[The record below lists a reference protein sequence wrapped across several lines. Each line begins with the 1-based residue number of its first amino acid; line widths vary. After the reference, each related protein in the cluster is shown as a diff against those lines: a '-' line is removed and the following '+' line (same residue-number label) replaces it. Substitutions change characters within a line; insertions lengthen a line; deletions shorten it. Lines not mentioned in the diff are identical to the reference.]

1 LTVVRAVATLARQ
14 EGRMSE
20 DSFEGVGGLKIATR
34 AWRPKDPAHAAVV
47 IVHGFNSHSGQYQ
60 WVGEQLAAAGFAAHA
75 LDLRGRGKSD
85 GERFF
90 VQKFKDYTDDLTAFV
105 TLVQQREPGV
115 PLFMLGH
122 SAGGVV
128 ACMYAL
134 EHQSELRGLVC
145 ESFAHEV
152 PAPDFALAVLKG
164 LSHVAPHAHVLR
176 LKNEDFSRDPK
187 RVAELNGDPL
197 IAHEVQPTQTVA
209 EMVRADERL
218 KKEFAKITVPVLIIH
233 GTADKATK
241 PSGSKRFYEMAGSQ
255 DKTLKLYEGHY
266 HDLLADLDKEIVM
279 RDVISWIQH
288 RL

>member
-1 LTVVRAVATLARQ
+1 LTRALAADTLARQ
-14 EGRMSE
+14 EGRMTE
-20 DSFEGVGGLKIATR
+20 GSFDGVGGLKIFTR
-34 AWRPKDPAHAAVV
+34 AWRPTEPGRAAVV

-60 WVGEQLAAAGFAAHA
+60 WVADQLVAAGFAVHA

-85 GERFF
+85 GERFY
-90 VQKFKDYTDDLTAFV
+90 VQKFKDYTDDVATFV
-105 TLVQQREPGV
+105 DLVKQREPGV

-134 EHQSELRGLVC
+134 EHQAELSGLVC
-145 ESFAHEV
+145 ESFAHQV

-187 RVAELNGDPL
+187 RVAELNSDPL

-209 EMVRADERL
+209 EMVRADDRL
-218 KKEFAKITVPVLIIH
+218 KKEFAKITLPLLIIH

-241 PSGSKRFYEMAGSQ
+241 PAGSKRFYEVAGSQ